1 MKIYRSPLK
10 LLGEEVNPKEIDQEV
25 VRRKRK
31 ELLLRF
37 NLTSD
42 TTIEVAGRAYDK
54 ESLVKAFEEFEEDVD
69 FHLML
74 AKYPLFV
81 DFLENGNTEYFENP
95 DERGWHLV
103 EIPVIK
109 NKVKFY
115 FIDQFNETL
124 YRLVSSKDFRDS
136 NRAKRLLERN
146 FPIPEDWKGSC
157 FLKTHDWFEE
167 KLKELEKLADSG
179 AIIIKKAGRWRFQE
193 AIFPIFKY
201 EFINKFKLM
210 PETFDGLKIKFARI
224 INDLLMQAF
233 TQESKLNNFD
243 RDTLY
248 EIQQMSYFAYDQ
260 LNEPAMYQNAQAIG
274 RILNAPEI
282 SNFHINPDLK
292 RAIIIL
298 VLFLLVF
305 TIFKR
310 ILLS

>member
-1 MKIYRSPLK
+1 
-10 LLGEEVNPKEIDQEV
+10 
-25 VRRKRK
+25 
-31 ELLLRF
+31 
-37 NLTSD
+37 
-42 TTIEVAGRAYDK
+42 
-54 ESLVKAFEEFEEDVD
+54 
-69 FHLML
+69 
-74 AKYPLFV
+74 
-81 DFLENGNTEYFENP
+81 
-95 DERGWHLV
+95 
-103 EIPVIK
+103 
-109 NKVKFY
+109 
-115 FIDQFNETL
+115 
-124 YRLVSSKDFRDS
+124 
-136 NRAKRLLERN
+136 
-146 FPIPEDWKGSC
+146 
-157 FLKTHDWFEE
+157 
-167 KLKELEKLADSG
+167 
-179 AIIIKKAGRWRFQE
+179 
-193 AIFPIFKY
+193 
-201 EFINKFKLM
+201 M